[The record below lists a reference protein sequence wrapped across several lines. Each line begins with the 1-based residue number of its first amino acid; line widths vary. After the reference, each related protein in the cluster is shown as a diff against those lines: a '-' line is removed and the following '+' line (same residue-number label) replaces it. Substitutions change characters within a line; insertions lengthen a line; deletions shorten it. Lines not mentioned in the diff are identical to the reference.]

1 MLITWKRSLETKN
14 FLSLFFNA
22 MRYNAKVPVG
32 DLWDYVSNT
41 ECLTKD
47 CVTQY
52 IIKWDGK
59 RWVADTLCDPDCPDI
74 EQMLE
79 NYYTKEEVNNIINQ
93 IEDHDTTYQA
103 GDYITIT
110 GPTNIISADIQAI
123 KEAVDTDTTYTAG
136 DYIIISDTNVISA
149 DYQALKDAIDTDTT
163 YTAGTN
169 IQISANNVI
178 SATDTTY
185 EAGDYITITGPNNTI
200 SADIEAI
207 KDAVDTDTTYTAG
220 DYINISNTNVISA
233 DIQAIKDAVDTDTT
247 YTAGDH
253 IEISSSN
260 VISANLDEYPTRTEI
275 QNNYYNK
282 TQVDEIIAGLED
294 HDTTYEAGNYI
305 TITGPNNTISADIEA
320 IKEAVDTDT
329 TYTAGEN
336 VQISSS
342 NVISATDTTYTAGD
356 HITITGADNAIN
368 ADLSDY
374 YNKTEINE
382 IIEGI
387 EDHDTTYTAGDY
399 ITITGANNAINADI
413 EAIKAQIEDHDT
425 TYTAGDHIT
434 ITGADNAI
442 NADLS
447 DYYNKTEVNE
457 LILSI
462 TPGGEPIIYT
472 AGNNVQISSDHVISA
487 TDTTYSAGDYI
498 NISSSNVISADIQ
511 AIKDAVDTDT
521 TYTAGDYI
529 NISSSNVI
537 SADIEAIKDQIEDTD
552 TTYAAG
558 VATSITGANNN
569 INVKYDNN
577 TIKVNSNN
585 ELYADFSSVDVD
597 NVPKFDSAFARITL
611 NGASTTFSNAFI
623 TNETMVT
630 YVITN
635 GNMPAGIVTMTVDNG
650 SLTISSTTTEN
661 NLRFLVK
668 FDKVNEDSTILS

>member
-1 MLITWKRSLETKN
+1 
-14 FLSLFFNA
+14 

-93 IEDHDTTYQA
+93 IEDHDTTYEA

-110 GPTNIISADIQAI
+110 GPTNIISADIEAI

-220 DYINISNTNVISA
+220 DYINISDTNVISA

-282 TQVDEIIAGLED
+282 TEVDEIIAGLED

-356 HITITGADNAIN
+356 HITITWANNAIN

-387 EDHDTTYTAGDY
+387 EDHDTTYTAGDH
-399 ITITGANNAINADI
+399 ITITGPDNAINADLSNYYNKEDI
-413 EAIKAQIEDHDT
+413 HNNYYNKTTIDEMIAAIEDHDT
-425 TYTAGDHIT
+425 TYTAGVANE
-434 ITGADNAI
+434 ITGANNTINVKYDNNTI
-442 NADLS
+442 KVNASNELYTDLS
-447 DYYNKTEVNE
+447 NYYNKQEVNE
-457 LILSI
+457 LISSI

-472 AGNNVQISSDHVISA
+472 AGDNVQISSDHVISA
-487 TDTTYSAGDYI
+487 
-498 NISSSNVISADIQ
+498 
-511 AIKDAVDTDT
+511 TDT

-569 INVKYDNN
+569 INVKYDND

-611 NGASTTFSNAFI
+611 NGDTTTFSNAFI

>member
-1 MLITWKRSLETKN
+1 
-14 FLSLFFNA
+14 

-93 IEDHDTTYQA
+93 IEDHDTTYEA
-103 GDYITIT
+103 GDYINIT

-200 SADIEAI
+200 SADI
-207 KDAVDTDTTYTAG
+207 D
-220 DYINISNTNVISA
+220 
-233 DIQAIKDAVDTDTT
+233 AIKDAVDTDTT

-253 IEISSSN
+253 ITISSTN

-282 TQVDEIIAGLED
+282 TQVDELIAAIEDHDTTYTAGIANEIVGANNTINVKFDNETIKVNGNNELYTDLSNYYNKQEIINNYYDKPTIDEMITQIED

-320 IKEAVDTDT
+320 IKDAVDTDT
-329 TYTAGEN
+329 TYT
-336 VQISSS
+336 
-342 NVISATDTTYTAGD
+342 
-356 HITITGADNAIN
+356 
-368 ADLSDY
+368 
-374 YNKTEINE
+374 
-382 IIEGI
+382 
-387 EDHDTTYTAGDY
+387 
-399 ITITGANNAINADI
+399 
-413 EAIKAQIEDHDT
+413 
-425 TYTAGDHIT
+425 
-434 ITGADNAI
+434 
-442 NADLS
+442 
-447 DYYNKTEVNE
+447 
-457 LILSI
+457 
-462 TPGGEPIIYT
+462 
-472 AGNNVQISSDHVISA
+472 
-487 TDTTYSAGDYI
+487 AGDYI
-498 NISSSNVISADIQ
+498 NISSSNVISADIE
-511 AIKDAVDTDT
+511 AIKDAVDTDTTYTAGDHITISNDHVISADLSNYYNKEDIHNNYYNKTTIDEMIAAIEDHDTTYTAGIANEITGANNTINVKYDNDTIKVNASNELYTDLSNYYNKQEVNELISSITPGGEPIIYTAGDNVQISSDHVISATDT

-552 TTYAAG
+552 TTYEAG

-569 INVKYDNN
+569 INVKYDND

-611 NGASTTFSNAFI
+611 NGDTTTFSNAFI